1 MWSIK
6 GFICEIIHFS
16 LTMEVVS
23 LSNTPSYRRMILQHG
38 KGLDKEGYYVYDQ
51 NGEGVG
57 AVFSSIL
64 RGAVPIIAPLAAE
77 GVKQI
82 VDKVAKKSIKGAKQT
97 PSDNHSSKKRR
108 INKGADRV
116 KPYQK
121 RKV

>member
-1 MWSIK
+1 
-6 GFICEIIHFS
+6 
-16 LTMEVVS
+16 MEVVS

-82 VDKVAKKSIKGAKQT
+82 VDKVAKKSIKGTRQT

-108 INKGADRV
+108 INKRADRV

-121 RKV
+121 RRV